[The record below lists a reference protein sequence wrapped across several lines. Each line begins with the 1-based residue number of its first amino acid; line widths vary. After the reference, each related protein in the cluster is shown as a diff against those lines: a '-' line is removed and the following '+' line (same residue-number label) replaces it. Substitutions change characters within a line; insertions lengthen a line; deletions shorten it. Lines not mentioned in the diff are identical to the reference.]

1 MGAQWR
7 ESIARGQL
15 PRAWREGAT
24 WSCSEPKVGNF
35 RNFAPPI
42 QVACPHLGL
51 GGSGSGSCR
60 LSVSHGA
67 RLAPRPLSCRRGG
80 SFSPLPFMPAVC
92 TTPALSSLCSLL
104 HLSTPG
110 SGSGSGSGSGHCKRQ
125 HRQQQQR
132 QQHQRQLQAQC
143 FPWRTPCPSQCF
155 PPHCAPTPPSRI
167 LLVSVPSR
175 P

>member
-1 MGAQWR
+1 MWPVLMG
-7 ESIARGQL
+7 
-15 PRAWREGAT
+15 
-24 WSCSEPKVGNF
+24 
-35 RNFAPPI
+35 
-42 QVACPHLGL
+42 LGVL

-110 SGSGSGSGSGHCKRQ
+110 SGSSTSGSCRLSVSHGARHAPRNAFRPTAHPRPPPAYCLSASRADLDRPLPHALTT
-125 HRQQQQR
+125 
-132 QQHQRQLQAQC
+132 QLPLASSLY
-143 FPWRTPCPSQCF
+143 FPCPLLPRSH
-155 PPHCAPTPPSRI
+155 PHAARMFSNLPGRASFKAYEPANR
-167 LLVSVPSR
+167 
-175 P
+175 